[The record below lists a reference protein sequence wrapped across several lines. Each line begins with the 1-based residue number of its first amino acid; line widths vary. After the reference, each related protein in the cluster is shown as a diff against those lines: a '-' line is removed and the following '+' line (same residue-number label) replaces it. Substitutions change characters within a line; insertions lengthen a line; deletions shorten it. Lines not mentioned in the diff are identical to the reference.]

1 MKFKL
6 GKCELDLTAKYS
18 YNKRANKNDLVSV
31 LNELSIVYSE
41 AARYNEML
49 TANAVA
55 KDYKEK
61 ADMLYKLCEEMGAYK
76 GL

>member
-6 GKCELDLTAKYS
+6 GRCELDLTAKYGF
-18 YNKRANKNDLVSV
+18 NKRANKEDLISV

-41 AARYNEML
+41 AAKYNEML
-49 TANAVA
+49 TANATA
-55 KDYKEK
+55 KDFREK
-61 ADMLYKLCEEMGAYK
+61 ADVLYKLCEEMGAYK